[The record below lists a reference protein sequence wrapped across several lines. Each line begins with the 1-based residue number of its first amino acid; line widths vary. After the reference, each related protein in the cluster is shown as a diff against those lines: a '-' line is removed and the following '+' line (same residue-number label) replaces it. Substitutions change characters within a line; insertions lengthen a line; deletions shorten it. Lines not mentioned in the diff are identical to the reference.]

1 MATIFSCIPRRR
13 VTSTKDMRRKL
24 SIAGVAVL
32 AALLATASA
41 SAQRFFGNPI
51 PSVTAVDHSGNFN
64 NSIPPSVTSIRPSM
78 FPSSPFVPGF
88 HHRQRQVVIPIFVPF
103 YAGYGYP
110 YSYYPDYDPMVP
122 SYARPQPAVA
132 TAPVEEPQAPAQTVF
147 ENRPGYKAPPA
158 YSEPAAAAA
167 TAPAAPPA
175 QTTAAP
181 VAPEPPTILVFKD
194 GHKIEIGN
202 YAIVGETLYNMSG
215 STGVPGRRAFKIASP
230 TSTSTPPSRP
240 TKNAAWNFICQ
251 RKRTADLRG

>member
-1 MATIFSCIPRRR
+1 
-13 VTSTKDMRRKL
+13 MRRKV

-88 HHRQRQVVIPIFVPF
+88 HHRHRQVVIPIFVPV

-122 SYARPQPAVA
+122 SYARPAVA

-147 ENRPGYKAPPA
+147 ENRPGYKAPAAA
-158 YSEPAAAAA
+158 YGEPAAAAA

-215 STGVPGRRAFKIASP
+215 DYRSFKIALASLDLDATVKANEERGLEFHLP
-230 TSTSTPPSRP
+230 VK
-240 TKNAAWNFICQ
+240 KN
-251 RKRTADLRG
+251 G

>member
-1 MATIFSCIPRRR
+1 
-13 VTSTKDMRRKL
+13 MRRKL

-32 AALLATASA
+32 AGLLATASA
-41 SAQRFFGNPI
+41 SAQRFFVNSAPPVNNSI
-51 PSVTAVDHSGNFN
+51 PPSVTSIRDGSGNFN

-88 HHRQRQVVIPIFVPF
+88 HHRHRQVVIPIFVPV

-122 SYARPQPAVA
+122 SYARPAVA

-147 ENRPGYKAPPA
+147 ENRPGYKAPAA

-215 STGVPGRRAFKIASP
+215 STGVPGRRAFKIALASLDLDA
-230 TSTSTPPSRP
+230 TVKANEERGLEFHLP
-240 TKNAAWNFICQ
+240 TKKN
-251 RKRTADLRG
+251 G

>member
-1 MATIFSCIPRRR
+1 
-13 VTSTKDMRRKL
+13 MRRKL

-41 SAQRFFGNPI
+41 SAQRFFGNPSPI
-51 PSVTAVDHSGNFN
+51 PSLTAIDSSGNFN
-64 NSIPPSVTSIRPSM
+64 HSIPPSVTSIRPSM

-88 HHRQRQVVIPIFVPF
+88 HHRHRQVVIPIFVPV

-122 SYARPQPAVA
+122 SYARPAVA

-147 ENRPGYKAPPA
+147 ENRPGYKAPAA
-158 YSEPAAAAA
+158 YGEPG
-167 TAPAAPPA
+167 AAPPA
-175 QTTAAP
+175 QTATATPASAASAQPAASIAP

-215 STGVPGRRAFKIASP
+215 STGVPGRRAFKIALADLDLDA
-230 TSTSTPPSRP
+230 TTKANEERGLEFHLP
-240 TKNAAWNFICQ
+240 TKKN
-251 RKRTADLRG
+251 G

>member
-1 MATIFSCIPRRR
+1 
-13 VTSTKDMRRKL
+13 MRRKV

-32 AALLATASA
+32 AGLLATATA
-41 SAQRFFGNPI
+41 SAQRFFVNSAPPANNSI
-51 PSVTAVDHSGNFN
+51 PPSVTSIRDGSGNFN
-64 NSIPPSVTSIRPSM
+64 NSIPPSVTSIRPGRNLIT
-78 FPSSPFVPGF
+78 FSPGTPNFRH
-88 HHRQRQVVIPIFVPF
+88 HHRQVIPIFVPV
-103 YAGYGYP
+103 YSGYGYP

-122 SYARPQPAVA
+122 SYAQPQTVMA

-147 ENRPGYKAPPA
+147 ENRPGYKAPAAA
-158 YSEPAAAAA
+158 YGEPGAAPPAAAAA

-215 STGVPGRRAFKIASP
+215 STGVPGRRAFKIAL
-230 TSTSTPPSRP
+230 
-240 TKNAAWNFICQ
+240 
-251 RKRTADLRG
+251 ADLDLDATIKANEERGLEFHLPVKKNG